1 MNILD
6 NNLKIL
12 IEECALL
19 KNKISEQVK
28 DICITVS
35 SPPESEKRF
44 REESLED
51 EETHEEDRELQN

>member
-6 NNLKIL
+6 NNLKSL

-35 SPPESEKRF
+35 SPPESVGKF
-44 REESLED
+44 SSDSQED
-51 EETHEEDRELQN
+51 EETHEEDREMQN

>member
-6 NNLKIL
+6 NNLKLL

-35 SPPESEKRF
+35 SPPESVKRVSA
-44 REESLED
+44 ESLED